1 MMNSSTSNYPAKPG
15 IPPAIRHNHGV
26 PNLPP
31 GPSAISSENTLKMR
45 SKKVLK
51 VATKPVPES
60 PRKYFNVKANNGSQ
74 TVKMVVTEHHSAGL
88 RQPAG
93 VKNTPGMKATNYN
106 TISHESL
113 PDSAACESP
122 RVKGQNQIHQSIQS
136 GNGGHTSLHTSA

>member
-1 MMNSSTSNYPAKPG
+1 M
-15 IPPAIRHNHGV
+15 PPAIRHNHGV

-74 TVKMVVTEHHSAGL
+74 TVKMVVSEHHSAGL
-88 RQPAG
+88 RQPTG

-122 RVKGQNQIHQSIQS
+122 RAKGQNQIHQSI
-136 GNGGHTSLHTSA
+136 